1 MKAVV
6 LAAGEGTRMWPLA
19 ITKPKH
25 LLSIAGRPII
35 SSIIK
40 AIAEC
45 GIKEVLMVV
54 GFKGELIQEALGDG
68 GTYGIK
74 IEYLRQHKWTGTA
87 SALRVAQ
94 DGVGKEPFLAMYG
107 DLWANVSSIGGVVE
121 KSRECSRVMGVVQM
135 PNPSEYGVVELKGD
149 RVVRIHEKPSGR
161 KTTEAWVNT
170 GMYVLDDQVFRAIE
184 ETSRS
189 KRNEYE
195 LTASLQRLLDQGQDI
210 RAATID
216 RRDWM
221 DVGRP
226 WDILEANERTLMS
239 FTHRVR
245 GSVEPGAAMKGPVW
259 LEESATIKSGCYI
272 EGPVYI
278 GERSRIGPNA
288 RIRPYTSIGNDV
300 VVGTSCEIK
309 NSVIMN
315 GTKIPHLSYV
325 GDSVIGENCNIA
337 AGTITAN
344 IRLDGEPVMT
354 NVKGRLLSSGR
365 QKLGTIM
372 GDDSQT
378 GINASIMPG
387 VKIGPYAHI
396 GPGTTVYKDV
406 PSGHAVFVRQTLI
419 SKQIKKRGIR
429 KHHD

>member
-74 IEYLRQHKWTGTA
+74 IEYLRQHKRTGTA

-107 DLWANVSSIGGVVE
+107 DLWANVSSIGGVIE

-161 KTTEAWVNT
+161 KATEAWVNT
-170 GMYVLDDQVFRAIE
+170 GMYVLDDQVFQAIE

-325 GDSVIGENCNIA
+325 GDSVIGENCNLA

-387 VKIGPYAHI
+387 VKIGPYVLI

>member
-1 MKAVV
+1 
-6 LAAGEGTRMWPLA
+6 MWPLA
-19 ITKPKH
+19 TNKPKH

-35 SSIIK
+35 SFILK
-40 AIAEC
+40 AIAES
-45 GIKEVLMVV
+45 GIKEVVMVV
-54 GFKGELIQEALGDG
+54 GFKGELIRDVLGDG
-68 GTYGIK
+68 GNYGVN
-74 IEYLRQHKWTGTA
+74 IEYLRQRNWTGTA
-87 SALRVAQ
+87 SALRVAR
-94 DGVGKEPFLAMYG
+94 DAVGTEPFLAMYG
-107 DLWANVSSIGGVVE
+107 DLWANASSVGEVVE

-135 PNPSEYGVVELKGD
+135 LNPSEYGVVELKGD
-149 RVVRIHEKPSGR
+149 RVVRIHEKPSR
-161 KTTEAWVNT
+161 RNTEEAWVNT
-170 GMYVLDDQVFRAIE
+170 GIYVLDEQVFRAIE
-184 ETSRS
+184 KTSRS
-189 KRNEYE
+189 KRYEYE
-195 LTASLQRLLDQGQDI
+195 LTVSLQRLLDQGQDI
-210 RAATID
+210 KAATID
-216 RRDWM
+216 REDWM

-226 WDILEANERTLMS
+226 WDLLEANERTLMN

-259 LEESATIKSGCYI
+259 LEESATIKSGSYI

-278 GERSRIGPNA
+278 GERSRVGPNA

-300 VVGTSCEIK
+300 VIGTSCEIK

-354 NVKGRLLSSGR
+354 NVKGRLVNSGR
-365 QKLGTIM
+365 KKLGTIM
-372 GDDSQT
+372 GDESQT
-378 GINASIMPG
+378 GINTNIMPG
-387 VKIGPYAHI
+387 VKIGPSSHI

-419 SKQIKKRGIR
+419 SKQIKTPHMR